1 MCDNKKHVEAMIALF
16 VCDVEELGCWLIDS
30 RERTVSK
37 LAKNYMQMWVFPI
50 TAWLSGAKL

>member
-1 MCDNKKHVEAMIALF
+1 MCNNKKHIEAMIALF
-16 VCDVEELGCWLIDS
+16 VCDVEERGCLLIDS

-50 TAWLSGAKL
+50 TA